1 MFNVFRSRKKGV
13 TQQDTQKRTDT
24 LYPKV
29 YSRKSTLEFYSNQ
42 NYEETELNTVGR
54 HLKDVII

>member
-42 NYEETELNTVGR
+42 NYEETELNTVSR
-54 HLKDVII
+54 

>member
-1 MFNVFRSRKKGV
+1 MLNVFRSRKKGV

-29 YSRKSTLEFYSNQ
+29 YSRKSTKKKKKK
-42 NYEETELNTVGR
+42 V
-54 HLKDVII
+54 HA